1 MEDQLKSFPVHVQ
14 IPVAWGDMDAF
25 QHVNN
30 VMYFRYIETARV
42 AYFGRL
48 GYMELK
54 AQTGAGPILASTQC
68 RFKIPLAYPDTVT
81 VAVKVSDIKE
91 DHFNMKYLVFS
102 GHYQKAAAEGHD
114 LIVSFDYG
122 KGRKVPIPA
131 AIRQRILELEA
142 SVETGEDGPSL

>member
-1 MEDQLKSFPVHVQ
+1 MQNQLKSFPVHVE

-48 GYMELK
+48 AYMELK
-54 AQTGAGPILASTQC
+54 DKTGVGPILASTQC

-91 DHFNMKYLVFS
+91 DHFSMRYLVFS
-102 GHYQKAAAEGHD
+102 THFQKAAAEGHD
-114 LIVSFDYG
+114 VIVSFDYG
-122 KGRKVPIPA
+122 QGKKVPIPS

-142 SVETGEDGPSL
+142 SVEANAD

>member
-1 MEDQLKSFPVHVQ
+1 MEKQLQSFPVHVE

-54 AQTGAGPILASTQC
+54 DKTGAGPILASTQC

-102 GHYQKAAAEGHD
+102 GRFRKTAAEGHD
-114 LIVSFDYG
+114 VIVSFDYG
-122 KGRKVPIPA
+122 ESKKVPIPPV
-131 AIRQRILELEA
+131 IRQRILELEA
-142 SVETGEDGPSL
+142 SVEAEKDLASP